1 MGDRRTT
8 GAWSRSTLG
17 KVLETYRAEDDGDDG
32 YISEIE
38 VLRGDFSMVLYEDT
52 RADVCYVF
60 GDRIAGLTQDADGVG
75 LRELGPAGPFE
86 RRSRPDAVRGSTPNL
101 IAEAPVGV
109 HRGRD
114 ATPLGKCG

>member
-1 MGDRRTT
+1 MVTVD
-8 GAWSRSTLG
+8 ADG
-17 KVLETYRAEDDGDDG
+17 KVLETYRAEDDGGDG
-32 YISEIE
+32 YVSEVE
-38 VLRGDFSMVLYEDT
+38 VLRGDFSRVLYDDT

-109 HRGRD
+109 HRGRH
-114 ATPLGKCG
+114 ATSLGKCG